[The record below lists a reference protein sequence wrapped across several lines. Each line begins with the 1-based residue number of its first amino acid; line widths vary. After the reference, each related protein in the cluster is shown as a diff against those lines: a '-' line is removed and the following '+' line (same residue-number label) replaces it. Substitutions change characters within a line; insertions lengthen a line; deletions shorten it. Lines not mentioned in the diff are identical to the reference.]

1 VLSDAA
7 AALLWLLAGCPQVW
21 TVGFSPDG
29 RRLVSGA
36 DDKKLVVYG
45 VA

>member
-1 VLSDAA
+1 MPRADCPRSSP
-7 AALLWLLAGCPQVW
+7 LLQVW

-36 DDKKLVVYG
+36 DDRRLVVYS